1 MANTLTNLTP
11 NLYEAIDVVSREQ
24 LGFIPAVTR
33 NTSAERAALNQTI
46 LVPIAQAQSAN
57 DNTAAVTAPNT
68 GDQTIG
74 NVAMTISKSK
84 HVPVRWNGE
93 EQKGAIN
100 AGWYNSLLTQ
110 QFAQAFRTLSNLI
123 ELDLANTAIQNSSR
137 AQGTAGTTPL
147 GVAAD
152 LSDISLLRKILD
164 DNGCPQTDLQLVLNS
179 AAVANLRGKQS
190 ILLKVNESGSTAML
204 RDGAISDLPL
214 DGFQLHNSA
223 QLLTFTKGT
232 GAAYVTSGAT
242 APGVSSV
249 ALVTGTGTVLAGD
262 VVTFA
267 ADANNKY
274 VNGLAIAAPGAISL
288 NAPGALVTIPTAN
301 AMTVGG
307 SYTPSIGFSKSA
319 IQLIT
324 RKPQMPVG
332 PDGKAM
338 DMADDVMEV
347 TDPKSGMVYEV
358 ALYRQFL
365 QMVFHVRIAWGTQAI
380 KSNHIATLLG

>member
-1 MANTLTNLTP
+1 MANTLTSLTP

-24 LGFIPAVTR
+24 VGFIPAVTR
-33 NTSAERAALNQTI
+33 NTSAERAALNQQI
-46 LVPIAQAQSAN
+46 LVPIAQAQTAN

-74 NVAMTISKSK
+74 NVSMTISKSK

-100 AGWYNSLLTQ
+100 AGWYNTLLTQ
-110 QFAQAFRTLSNLI
+110 QFTQAFRTLGNLI
-123 ELDLANTAIQNSSR
+123 EADLATTAIANASR
-137 AQGTAGTTPL
+137 AYGTAGTTPL

-152 LSDISLLRKILD
+152 LSDVAQLRKILD

-179 AAVANLRGKQS
+179 AAVANMRGKQS
-190 ILLKVNESGSTAML
+190 ILLKVNESGSQALL
-204 RDGAISDLPL
+204 RRGAISDVQLE
-214 DGFQLHNSA
+214 GFDLHNSA
-223 QLLTFTKGT
+223 QLTTFTKGT
-232 GAAYVTSGAT
+232 GAAYVTSGST
-242 APGVSSV
+242 APGVSTI

-274 VNGLAIAAPGAISL
+274 VNGLAIAAPGSISL
-288 NAPGALVTIPTAN
+288 NAPGAMVTIATGN
-301 AMTVGG
+301 AMTIGG
-307 SYTPSIGFSKSA
+307 NYTPSIGFSKSA

-347 TDPKSGMVYEV
+347 TDPVSGIVYEI

-365 QMVFHVRIAWGTQAI
+365 QMVFHVRVAWGTQAI